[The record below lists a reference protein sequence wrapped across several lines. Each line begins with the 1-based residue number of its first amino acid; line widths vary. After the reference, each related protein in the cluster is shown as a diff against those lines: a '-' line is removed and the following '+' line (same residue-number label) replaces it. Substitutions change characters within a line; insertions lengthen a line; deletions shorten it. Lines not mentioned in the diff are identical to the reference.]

1 MRAKRP
7 AVCEHQL
14 FVFTDSIALA
24 GAIFLAST
32 RIRDH
37 PRNGVVDANYK
48 VHSVQNLFIA
58 GSSVFLT
65 CSYANPPGPSS
76 LIALRLAE
84 HLQKQPR

>member
-1 MRAKRP
+1 MAGMRAKRP
-7 AVCEHQL
+7 VVCEHQL

-48 VHSVQNLFIA
+48 VHSVQKFIYCWEL
-58 GSSVFLT
+58 GFS
-65 CSYANPPGPSS
+65 
-76 LIALRLAE
+76 
-84 HLQKQPR
+84 HLQLR